1 MSIGDKDKKVL
12 NISDKYQKAYIH
24 PQAEIGKNVEIG
36 PFTTIGPNVKIGDN
50 TEIGSHV
57 MIQGDTFIGEGN
69 KIYHG
74 ASLGI
79 SSIKDNKDDY
89 LFIGDNNI
97 IREYVSIESG
107 SASGN
112 GETKIGNDN
121 MIMAY
126 CHISA
131 NSNLSSN
138 IIMSNATSLGEEVM
152 VEDHAVIAGMTNVKE
167 HVRIG
172 RIAMVGAHSNVLKDI
187 PPYII
192 VDGHP
197 GQVSGINII
206 GLRRNEMKPAVR
218 KEIKRAYK
226 ILYRSDLDINEA
238 IIEMDNKLNADQEI
252 EHFLRFLRNVKRG
265 ICR

>member
-1 MSIGDKDKKVL
+1 MTIGNEGKKVL
-12 NISDKYQKAYIH
+12 NFSDKYQKAYIH
-24 PQAEIGKNVEIG
+24 PDAVIGKNVKIG
-36 PFTTIGPNVKIGDN
+36 PFSMIGPHVKIGDN

-57 MIQGDTFIGEGN
+57 MIKGDTYIGEGN
-69 KIYHG
+69 QIFHG

-79 SSIKDNKDDY
+79 PAEGDNKDNY
-89 LFIGDNNI
+89 LFIGDKNV
-97 IREYVSIESG
+97 IREYVSIKSG
-107 SASGN
+107 SSRGN
-112 GETKIGNDN
+112 GETKIGNEN

-131 NSNLSSN
+131 NCNLSSN

-152 VEDHAVIAGMTNVKE
+152 VEDHAVIAGMTNIKE
-167 HVRIG
+167 YVRIG
-172 RIAMVGAHSNVLKDI
+172 RVAMIGAHSNVLKDV

-197 GQVSGINII
+197 AQVSGMNII
-206 GLRRNEMKPAVR
+206 GLRRNGVKPAVR
-218 KEIKRAYK
+218 KEIKKAYK
-226 ILYRSDLDINEA
+226 ILYRSDLDIEQA
-238 IIEMDNKLNADQEI
+238 ITEMDNKLNADQEI

>member
-1 MSIGDKDKKVL
+1 VTIGNEEKKVL
-12 NISDKYQKAYIH
+12 NFSDKYQRAYIH
-24 PQAEIGKNVEIG
+24 PQAEIGKNVEVG
-36 PFTTIGPNVKIGDN
+36 PFSKIGPNVKIGDN
-50 TEIGSHV
+50 TKIGSHV
-57 MIQGDTFIGEGN
+57 MIQGDTYIGEGN
-69 KIYHG
+69 QILHG

-79 SSIKDNKDDY
+79 SSESNKDNY

-107 SASGN
+107 SSSGN
-112 GETKIGNDN
+112 GETKIGNEN

-131 NSNLSSN
+131 NCNLSSN

-167 HVRIG
+167 YVRIG
-172 RIAMVGAHSNVLKDI
+172 RVAMVGAHSNVLKDI

-197 GQVSGINII
+197 AQVSGINII
-206 GLRRNEMKPAVR
+206 GLRRNGVKPSVR
-218 KEIKRAYK
+218 KEIKKAYK
-226 ILYRSDLDINEA
+226 ILYRSKLDINEA
-238 IIEMDNKLNADQEI
+238 IVEMDNKLNADQEV

>member
-1 MSIGDKDKKVL
+1 MNKGIEEKKVV
-12 NISDKYQKAYIH
+12 NISDRYVRADIDPNAQ
-24 PQAEIGKNVEIG
+24 IGKNVKIG
-36 PFTTIGPNVKIGDN
+36 PFTVIGPNVKIGDN

-57 MIQGDTFIGEGN
+57 VIQGETLIGKNN

-74 ASLGI
+74 SSLGI
-79 SSIKDNKDDY
+79 SAGESSEDNT
-89 LFIGDNNI
+89 LFIGDYNV

-107 SASGN
+107 SSRGN
-112 GETKIGNDN
+112 GETKIGNNN

-126 CHISA
+126 CHIST
-131 NSNLSSN
+131 NCNLSSD

-152 VEDHAVIAGMTNVKE
+152 VEDHAVIAGMTNVSKF
-167 HVRIG
+167 VRIG
-172 RIAMVGAHSNVLKDI
+172 RVAMVGAHSNVLKDI
-187 PPYII
+187 PPFVI

-197 GQVSGINII
+197 AQVSGINII
-206 GLRRNEMKPAVR
+206 GLRRNEIKPAVR

-226 ILYRSDLDINEA
+226 ILYRSNLEIDEA
-238 IIEMDNKLNADQEI
+238 ILEMDNKLNADQEI

>member
-1 MSIGDKDKKVL
+1 MTVGDEGKKIL
-12 NISDKYQKAYIH
+12 NFSDKYQKAYIH
-24 PQAEIGKNVEIG
+24 PQADIGKNVEVG
-36 PFTTIGPNVKIGDN
+36 PFSMIGPNVKVGDN
-50 TEIGSHV
+50 TKIGSHV
-57 MIQGDTFIGEGN
+57 MLKGDTHIGEGN
-69 KIYHG
+69 HIFHG
-74 ASLGI
+74 ASLGRDE
-79 SSIKDNKDDY
+79 SEDNKDNY

-107 SASGN
+107 SSRGN
-112 GETKIGNDN
+112 GETKIGNNN

-131 NSNLSSN
+131 NCNLSSD

-167 HVRIG
+167 YVRIG
-172 RIAMVGAHSNVLKDI
+172 RVAMVGAHSNVLKDI

-197 GQVSGINII
+197 AQVSGMNII
-206 GLRRNEMKPAVR
+206 GLRRNGMKPAVR
-218 KEIKRAYK
+218 REVKKAYK
-226 ILYRSDLDINEA
+226 ILYRSDLDIEEA
-238 IIEMDNKLNADQEI
+238 INEMDNKLNADQEI

>member
-1 MSIGDKDKKVL
+1 VNKGNEEKKVL
-12 NISDKYQKAYIH
+12 NISDRYVRADIDPNAQ
-24 PQAEIGKNVEIG
+24 IGKNVKIG
-36 PFTTIGPNVKIGDN
+36 PYTIIGPDVKIGDN

-57 MIQGDTFIGEGN
+57 VIKGDTLIGKSN

-79 SSIKDNKDDY
+79 SAEENSEDNT

-107 SASGN
+107 SSRGN
-112 GETKIGNDN
+112 GETKIGNNN

-126 CHISA
+126 CHIST
-131 NSNLSSN
+131 NCNLSSD

-152 VEDHAVIAGMTNVKE
+152 VEDHAVIAGMTNVRKY
-167 HVRIG
+167 VRIG
-172 RIAMVGAHSNVLKDI
+172 RVAMVGAHSNVLKDI

-197 GQVSGINII
+197 AQVSGINII
-206 GLRRNEMKPAVR
+206 GLRRNGVKPAVR

-226 ILYRSDLDINEA
+226 ILYRSDFEIDKA
-238 IIEMDNKLNADQEI
+238 ILTMDNKLNADQEI

>member
-1 MSIGDKDKKVL
+1 VNKGIEEKKVV
-12 NISDKYQKAYIH
+12 NISDRYVRADIDPNAQ
-24 PQAEIGKNVEIG
+24 IGKNVKIG
-36 PFTTIGPNVKIGDN
+36 PFTVIGPNVKIGDN

-57 MIQGDTFIGEGN
+57 VIQGETLIGKNN

-74 ASLGI
+74 SSLGI
-79 SSIKDNKDDY
+79 SAGESSEDNT
-89 LFIGDNNI
+89 LFIGDYNV

-107 SASGN
+107 SSRGN
-112 GETKIGNDN
+112 GETKIGNNN

-126 CHISA
+126 CHIST
-131 NSNLSSN
+131 NCNLSSD

-152 VEDHAVIAGMTNVKE
+152 VEDHAVIAGMTNVSKF
-167 HVRIG
+167 VRIG
-172 RIAMVGAHSNVLKDI
+172 RVAMVGAHSNVLKDI
-187 PPYII
+187 PPFVI

-197 GQVSGINII
+197 AQVSGINII
-206 GLRRNEMKPAVR
+206 GLRRNEIKPAVR

-226 ILYRSDLDINEA
+226 ILYRSNLEIDEA
-238 IIEMDNKLNADQEI
+238 ILEMDNKLNADQEI